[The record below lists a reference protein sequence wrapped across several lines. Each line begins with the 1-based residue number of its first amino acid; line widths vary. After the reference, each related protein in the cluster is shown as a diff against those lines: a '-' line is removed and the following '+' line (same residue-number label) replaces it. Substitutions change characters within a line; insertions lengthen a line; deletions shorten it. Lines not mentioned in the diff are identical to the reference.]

1 MFMLYGIGELPEIL
15 IQAKGKP
22 AFRDKNLPGFSISYA
37 GNMVGVAL
45 TTEGECGLDMELQR
59 TSRGFHRPHSLER
72 HPFSRNENL
81 WVANQNDP
89 NEARAQLITLRQSV
103 LKLTGDVMNDDPRE
117 LQLLP
122 VAGRLKCAHVTQLEA
137 VCDAE
142 DVLVWSVAVTPA
154 IEKLKVWEFD
164 GKLGWKSLPDI
175 QTRAN
180 EPTGRLMRFAQLPA
194 AKSYTLKSFIMKKG
208 ARMSETLNVVTLL
221 GSLRKGSFNGMVA
234 RTLPK
239 VAPAGM
245 TVSPLPSIGDIPLY
259 DADIQQEE
267 GFPASVEAL
276 AEQIRNADG
285 VVIVTPEYNYSVPG
299 GLKNAIDWLSRLPEQ
314 PLAGK
319 PVLIQT
325 SSMGAIGGARCQYH
339 LRQILVFLDAM
350 VMNKPEFM
358 GGVIQNKVDP
368 QAGEVI
374 DQSTLDH
381 LTGQLTAFGDYI
393 QRVKA

>member
-1 MFMLYGIGELPEIL
+1 
-15 IQAKGKP
+15 
-22 AFRDKNLPGFSISYA
+22 
-37 GNMVGVAL
+37 
-45 TTEGECGLDMELQR
+45 
-59 TSRGFHRPHSLER
+59 
-72 HPFSRNENL
+72 
-81 WVANQNDP
+81 
-89 NEARAQLITLRQSV
+89 
-103 LKLTGDVMNDDPRE
+103 
-117 LQLLP
+117 
-122 VAGRLKCAHVTQLEA
+122 
-137 VCDAE
+137 
-142 DVLVWSVAVTPA
+142 
-154 IEKLKVWEFD
+154 
-164 GKLGWKSLPDI
+164 
-175 QTRAN
+175 
-180 EPTGRLMRFAQLPA
+180 
-194 AKSYTLKSFIMKKG
+194 
-208 ARMSETLNVVTLL
+208 MSETLNVVTLL
-221 GSLRKGSFNGMVA
+221 GRLRKGSFNGMVA

-239 VAPAGM
+239 IAPAGM
-245 TVSPLPSIGDIPLY
+245 EVSALPSIGDIPLY
-259 DADIQQEE
+259 DADLQKEE

-276 AEQIRNADG
+276 AEQIRKADG

-299 GLKNAIDWLSRLPEQ
+299 GLKNAIDWLSRLPDQ
-314 PLAGK
+314 PLSGK

>member
-1 MFMLYGIGELPEIL
+1 
-15 IQAKGKP
+15 
-22 AFRDKNLPGFSISYA
+22 
-37 GNMVGVAL
+37 
-45 TTEGECGLDMELQR
+45 
-59 TSRGFHRPHSLER
+59 
-72 HPFSRNENL
+72 
-81 WVANQNDP
+81 
-89 NEARAQLITLRQSV
+89 
-103 LKLTGDVMNDDPRE
+103 
-117 LQLLP
+117 
-122 VAGRLKCAHVTQLEA
+122 
-137 VCDAE
+137 
-142 DVLVWSVAVTPA
+142 
-154 IEKLKVWEFD
+154 
-164 GKLGWKSLPDI
+164 
-175 QTRAN
+175 
-180 EPTGRLMRFAQLPA
+180 
-194 AKSYTLKSFIMKKG
+194 
-208 ARMSETLNVVTLL
+208 MSDTLNVVTLL

-239 VAPAGM
+239 LAPEGM
-245 TVSPLPSIGDIPLY
+245 AISALPSIGDIPLY

-267 GFPASVEAL
+267 GFPAAVEAL
-276 AEQIRNADG
+276 AEQIRQADG

-368 QAGEVI
+368 QTGEVI

-381 LTGQLTAFGDYI
+381 LSGQLSAFRKYI